1 MPRWPQDNAGYRGGV
16 VSGGCWVQLADGRG
30 KGPQDRK
37 ALGGEQSQQGC
48 PGKQHRVWG
57 SVGGQ
62 VARILSYLLSCI
74 RGSALGDH
82 RAQHP
87 VPRHTPGRQYLTQK
101 RGLSLT
107 SLTNCPQ
114 MATPHPIYTLSV
126 FAPPLPVPRP
136 TVLTGWTHPLLLWEL
151 GVWSLMLQMSPT
163 QGM

>member
-1 MPRWPQDNAGYRGGV
+1 MLATEAG

-37 ALGGEQSQQGC
+37 TLWGEQSQRGC
-48 PGKQHRVWG
+48 PSKQHRVWG

-114 MATPHPIYTLSV
+114 MATPHPTYTL
-126 FAPPLPVPRP
+126 FCARP
-136 TVLTGWTHPLLLWEL
+136 SFTCAQAHCPHRLDTSSLLWEL